1 MVEMDH
7 PGDTALLAEPGG
19 DPVVAGLPH
28 HRNNHPL
35 EPDRAAM
42 AEMGQA
48 VLRRA
53 IAFAE
58 SLPDRPTATGDE
70 TPPELI
76 RAMLAPPPEGPGELE
91 KLLDR
96 LDQASSHAYETGSP
110 GFFAYVP
117 GGGLFT
123 SAVADLYNSV
133 TNRYI
138 GHVFAA
144 PAMVALEQGMVR
156 WLAGLCGLPVG
167 SGGLLLTGGSMATL
181 CAVIAARHAA
191 LGEDLAGGTIYV
203 SAETHH
209 SVAKAA
215 RLAGLAAA
223 AVRIV
228 SCDASLGLDTDA
240 LAGMIAADRA
250 AGKRPFLLVGTA
262 GTTNTGAIDPLPE
275 LAAIARRDGLWF
287 HIDGAYGGMFRLTR
301 RGQARLRGMELAD
314 SITLD
319 QHKTMFLPFGAS
331 ALVVREPHRLAAAY
345 QADAAYLAGMDGGQG
360 LPDFSDLG
368 PELTRGM
375 RGLRMWLPLHLH
387 GVGAFRDA
395 LDEKLDLA
403 QFAYRQ
409 LRDDPALD
417 LPWQPPLSIVAFRMR
432 PAGPGLEAVW
442 RANQASEELLQR
454 INASGRVR
462 LSGTSIGGRVT
473 LRLCIVVHRAHADRV
488 AEAIAI
494 IRAAVRSVE
503 AMLSP

>member
-1 MVEMDH
+1 MVADDH
-7 PGDTALLAEPGG
+7 PCGCSLIEEPGG
-19 DPVVAGLPH
+19 SGSSTPPGL
-28 HRNNHPL
+28 HRVHPL

-42 AEMGQA
+42 AGMGQA

-53 IAFAE
+53 IAFVE
-58 SLPDRPTATGDE
+58 SLPDRPTATGDG

-76 RAMLAPPPEGPGELE
+76 RAMLAPPPEGPGEIE
-91 KLLDR
+91 ALLDR
-96 LDQASSHAYETGSP
+96 LDQASAYAYETGSP
-110 GFFAYVP
+110 GFFAYIP

-123 SAVADLYNSV
+123 SALADLYNSV
-133 TNRYI
+133 TNRYV

-156 WLAGLCGLPVG
+156 WLAGLCGLPDG
-167 SGGLLLTGGSMATL
+167 GGLLLTGGSMATL
-181 CAVIAARHAA
+181 CAVIAARHAG
-191 LGEDLAGGTIYV
+191 LGEDLAGGMLYV

-215 RLAGLAAA
+215 RLAGLPAA
-223 AVRIV
+223 AVRTV
-228 SCDASLGLDTDA
+228 PCDASLGMDPGA
-240 LAGMIAADRA
+240 LAGMIADDRA

-275 LAAIARRDGLWF
+275 LAAIARREGLWF

-301 RGQARLRGMELAD
+301 RGQARLRGMERAD

-345 QADAAYLAGMDGGQG
+345 QADAAYLAGMDGGLG

-387 GVGAFRDA
+387 GVAAFRQA

-403 QFAYRQ
+403 QFAWRQ
-409 LRDDPALD
+409 LLD
-417 LPWQPPLSIVAFRMR
+417 EPLLELPWQPPLSIVAFRMR
-432 PAGPGLEAVW
+432 PAGPGPEAAR
-442 RANQASEELLQR
+442 RADQASQALLDR
-454 INASGRVR
+454 INADGRIR
-462 LSGTSIGGRVT
+462 LSGTVIGGRVT

-488 AEAIAI
+488 AEAVGI
-494 IRAAVRSVE
+494 IRAAARSVQP
-503 AMLSP
+503 ML

>member
-1 MVEMDH
+1 MADH
-7 PGDTALLAEPGG
+7 PCDSSLIEEAEPSAS
-19 DPVVAGLPH
+19 PVP
-28 HRNNHPL
+28 RRIHPL

-42 AEMGQA
+42 AELGQA

-53 IAFAE
+53 IAFIE
-58 SLPDRPTATGDE
+58 TLPDRPTASGDD

-91 KLLDR
+91 VVLDR
-96 LDQASSHAYETGSP
+96 LDQAATYAYETGSP

-117 GGGLFT
+117 GGGIFT

-133 TNRYI
+133 TNRYV
-138 GHVFAA
+138 GHAFAA
-144 PAMVALEQGMVR
+144 PAMAALEHGVVR
-156 WLAGLCGLPVG
+156 WLAGLCGLPQG

-181 CAVIAARHAA
+181 CAVIAARHAS
-191 LGEDLAGGTIYV
+191 LGEDLAGGTLYV
-203 SAETHH
+203 GGETHH

-215 RLAGLAAA
+215 RLAGLPAAGIRTVPCGPDLA
-223 AVRIV
+223 M
-228 SCDASLGLDTDA
+228 DPGA
-240 LAGMIAADRA
+240 LAEMIAGDRS
-250 AGKRPFLLVGTA
+250 AGKRPFLVVGTA

-275 LAAIARRDGLWF
+275 LAALARREGLWF

-314 SITLD
+314 SVALD

-345 QADAAYLAGMDGGQG
+345 QADAAYLAGMEGEHG
-360 LPDFSDLG
+360 LPDFADLG

-375 RGLRMWLPLHLH
+375 RGLRVWLPLQLH
-387 GVGAFRDA
+387 GVAAFREA

-409 LRDDPALD
+409 LLDEPALE

-432 PAGPGLEAVW
+432 PAGPGPDAAR
-442 RANQASEELLQR
+442 RADRASEALLDR
-454 INASGRVR
+454 INAGGRVR
-462 LSGTSIGGRVT
+462 LSATTIGGRVT

-488 AEAIAI
+488 AEAVGI
-494 IRAAVRSVE
+494 IRAAARSVQPT
-503 AMLSP
+503 L

>member
-1 MVEMDH
+1 MADTDH
-7 PGDTALLAEPGG
+7 PCDTSLLAAA
-19 DPVVAGLPH
+19 DPAVAAAPP
-28 HRNNHPL
+28 RRASHPL
-35 EPDRAAM
+35 ELGRDAM
-42 AEMGQA
+42 AAMGQA

-53 IAFAE
+53 IAFVE
-58 SLPDRPTATGDE
+58 SLPDRPAASAGDA
-70 TPPELI
+70 PPELI

-91 KLLDR
+91 PLLDR
-96 LDQASSHAYETGSP
+96 LDQASSYAYEAGSP
-110 GFFAYVP
+110 GFYAYIP

-123 SAVADLYNSV
+123 SAVADLYSGA
-133 TNRYI
+133 TNRYV
-138 GHVFAA
+138 GHAFAA

-156 WLAGLCGLPVG
+156 WLAGICGLPEG

-181 CAVIAARHAA
+181 CAVIAARHAG
-191 LGEDLAGGTIYV
+191 LGDDLAGGTLYA

-215 RLAGLAAA
+215 RLAGLAAE

-228 SCDASLGLDTDA
+228 PCDAALGLDPDA
-240 LAGMIAADRA
+240 LAGMIADDRA
-250 AGKRPFLLVGTA
+250 AGKRPFLVVGTA

-275 LAAIARRDGLWF
+275 MAAIARREGLWF

-301 RGQARLRGMELAD
+301 RGQTRLRGMEQAD

-331 ALVVREPHRLAAAY
+331 TLVVREPHRLAAAY
-345 QADAAYLAGMDGGQG
+345 QADAAYLAGMDGGRG

-409 LRDDPALD
+409 LLDEPALE

-432 PAGPGLEAVW
+432 PDGPGPEAAR
-442 RANQASEELLQR
+442 RADQASQALLDR
-454 INASGRVR
+454 INAGGRVR
-462 LSGTSIGGRVT
+462 LSGTTVGGRVT

-488 AEAIAI
+488 AEAIRI
-494 IRAAVRSVE
+494 IRAAVRAVQP
-503 AMLSP
+503 LLTP